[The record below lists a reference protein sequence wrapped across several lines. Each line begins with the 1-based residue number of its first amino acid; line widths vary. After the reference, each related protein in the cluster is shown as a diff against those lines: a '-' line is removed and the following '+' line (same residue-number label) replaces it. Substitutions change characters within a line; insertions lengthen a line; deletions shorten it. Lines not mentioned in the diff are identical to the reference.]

1 LSIVA
6 IGTSLPELFTSITA
20 ARRGHSDVAIG
31 NVIGSNI
38 FNLLGILGTT
48 ALVRPI
54 AGLRPETVIDLGVM
68 IGATALLVLVA
79 FTGRLVTRGEGLVLC
94 GLYATYLGWLAV
106 QTL

>member
-1 LSIVA
+1 MRNPSV
-6 IGTSLPELFTSITA
+6 TA
-20 ARRGHSDVAIG
+20 ARRGHADVALG

-54 AGLRPETVIDLGVM
+54 AGLRPEAVIDLGVM
-68 IGATALLVLVA
+68 IGATALLLLVA
-79 FTGRLVTRGEGLVLC
+79 FTGRLVTRTEGAVLC
-94 GLYATYLGWLAV
+94 ALYAVYLGWLAL